1 MMTHHLTYR
10 PQTAQ
15 IPADSLR
22 GDPCDS
28 RDPWRFPRDL
38 RRHSP
43 PAHPILNSSFLILHC
58 TYTFSAKERD
68 SETGLSYFG
77 SRYYSSDL
85 SIWLSVDPMSDKYPS
100 MSPYIYC
107 ANNPVK
113 LVDPDG
119 EEIVEDK
126 PPGKISNFLTN
137 LDRKVVGTAENRRFE
152 GGGDG
157 ANQGTMT
164 KQDVGVGVSVI
175 ATIVSFGT
183 ALEAEGAVE
192 TTVAIVSAANSIDD
206 ATVNSSGQTGLQ
218 RATVSSKGASNT
230 VSVVKTASSVAS
242 VGVSYRNVKNI
253 VVKRPEEIKKNAN
266 KIIND
271 VVSAASSAYSAFS
284 SLFKKKK
291 S

>member
-1 MMTHHLTYR
+1 
-10 PQTAQ
+10 
-15 IPADSLR
+15 
-22 GDPCDS
+22 
-28 RDPWRFPRDL
+28 
-38 RRHSP
+38 
-43 PAHPILNSSFLILHC
+43 
-58 TYTFSAKERD
+58 
-68 SETGLSYFG
+68 
-77 SRYYSSDL
+77 
-85 SIWLSVDPMSDKYPS
+85 MSDKYPS
-100 MSPYIYC
+100 LSPYVYC
-107 ANNPVK
+107 ADNPVRV
-113 LVDPDG
+113 VDPDG

-137 LDRKVVGTAENRRFE
+137 LDRNVVGTAENRRFE